1 MEDINQGISLYKS
14 TPNAVL
20 IDLRDAEDYAEGHI
34 PGAVNML
41 PKPSVSRLPQSLK
54 RIRPSFFTA
63 MAVCAAIRPK
73 PCSRPEAI
81 SMSAVSAESTDMMEN
96 WKNE

>member
-1 MEDINQGISLYKS
+1 MKLLIASDIHGSYRYCEK
-14 TPNAVL
+14 
-20 IDLRDAEDYAEGHI
+20 
-34 PGAVNML
+34 ML
-41 PKPSVSRLPQSLK
+41 
-54 RIRPSFFTA
+54 FTA